1 MRTGPSRSFEED
13 HVLHRV
19 PQPIARVL
27 SSSPWLSFVR
37 ELIAHQEGNLNV
49 PELPGT
55 ARFSAQEETDR
66 QQPDR
71 QVLLLL
77 N

>member
-1 MRTGPSRSFEED
+1 MRWLISRWPDDTPEQLLIS
-13 HVLHRV
+13 L
-19 PQPIARVL
+19 AL
-27 SSSPWLSFVR
+27 SSGARLSLVS

-71 QVLLLL
+71 QALLLL

>member
-27 SSSPWLSFVR
+27 SSSPWLSFFR

-66 QQPDR
+66 LATNRKVSSILD
-71 QVLLLL
+71 
-77 N
+77 